1 MTQKQA
7 IINWKQSAEENRQ
20 AAEDI
25 YRSNHPE
32 WSFFLWHLSL
42 EKLLKGLVT
51 KNDIVPPPTHD
62 LVRLAKNAGIILTQ
76 HQEKLFSEI
85 TTYNIRARYDDFK
98 RKFYQKVADKDYQ
111 EKWQKICKE
120 LFLWLEKNF

>member
-7 IINWKQSAEENRQ
+7 INHWKQSAIENRQ
-20 AAEDI
+20 AAEDVFKT
-25 YRSNHPE
+25 SHSD

-62 LVRLAKNAGIILTQ
+62 LVRLAKNARIRLTEQ
-76 HQEKLFSEI
+76 QEKSLSEI

-98 RKFYQKVADKDYQ
+98 RKFYRQVADKDYQ
-111 EKWQKICKE
+111 QKWQKICRE
-120 LFLWLEKNF
+120 LFLWLEKKF